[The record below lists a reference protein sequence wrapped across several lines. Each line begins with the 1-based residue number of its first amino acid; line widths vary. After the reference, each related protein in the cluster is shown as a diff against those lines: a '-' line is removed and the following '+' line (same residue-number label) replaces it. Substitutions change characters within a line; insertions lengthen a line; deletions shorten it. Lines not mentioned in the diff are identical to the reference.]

1 LPSCRVYQL
10 PELVPLLQL
19 LDELSDENDP
29 ELLELSNP
37 LLPNDGE
44 PIEIALDNAPS
55 PVPTLNACC
64 FSR

>member
-1 LPSCRVYQL
+1 VLFRS
-10 PELVPLLQL
+10 LQL
-19 LDELSDENDP
+19 LDELSDESDP